1 LELALLRANL
11 QLAAQGSIMPIAAP
25 ANPPASA
32 APSLS
37 VPSSLAQ
44 AAPARDSTALVVP
57 TDASLVKR
65 ALNKIGLG

>member
-1 LELALLRANL
+1 
-11 QLAAQGSIMPIAAP
+11 MPIAAP